1 MQRSTEM
8 PRGDKV
14 PSSTRMVSKIPA
26 DTTKQSKRLKSD
38 MKYWRRPSAY
48 IFSSISAT
56 KRASSTRLALSGV
69 QDPAHQSMDLLISPW
84 HSSKGRRA
92 VLLTSLLCPLRAA
105 AAANALLQGVHRK
118 MRRVMC
124 NCVLV
129 CVRVWL
135 YCACSACMCTG
146 LCVCVHVA
154 ELCTCAQSCTSCVC
168 VCLHVCGCR

>member
-26 DTTKQSKRLKSD
+26 HTTKQSKRLKSD

-84 HSSKGRRA
+84 HSSKRRRA
-92 VLLTSLLCPLRAA
+92 VLLTSLLCPLGAA
-105 AAANALLQGVHRK
+105 AAANGLFRGVHRK
-118 MRRVMC
+118 MRRRVMC

-135 YCACSACMCTG
+135 YCACESMQ
-146 LCVCVHVA
+146 CVHVYWA
-154 ELCTCAQSCTSCVC
+154 VRVC
-168 VCLHVCGCR
+168 ICG